1 MITKANRT
9 QEQIISDES
18 ALMAEIEESNKDM
31 HDNCDLN
38 TCRACVGL

>member
-1 MITKANRT
+1 MMTKTNRT
-9 QEQIISDES
+9 QEQIDADEV
-18 ALMAEIEESNKDM
+18 ALMAEIEELNKDM